1 MEVVMITRRT
11 LIRIST
17 GLFCSLLLLTS
28 TTARAADDNS
38 CQPGIF
44 KAVAGN
50 PVYSQLFFA
59 LSPQVPDLRALLE
72 QVSDQL
78 SYANLLT
85 TAKAV
90 AASIPSGRVV
100 VTLPDGTVVLDTARP
115 DDPANS
121 MESGNSFEHF
131 EEKTVNE
138 NHHSRI
144 AILSAQLYSCGVG
157 VESKL
162 STSTGQVETYLAIRL
177 GKHLN
182 SAGTA
187 RLSIVAATP

>member
-1 MEVVMITRRT
+1 MTTRRT
-11 LIRIST
+11 FIRIPT
-17 GLFCSLLLLTS
+17 LLLCAFLVLTS
-28 TTARAADDNS
+28 TTARAADDDS

-44 KAVAGN
+44 KAVGSN

-59 LSPQVPDLRALLE
+59 LSPQVPDLRTLLE
-72 QVSDQL
+72 AVSDQP
-78 SYANLLT
+78 SYENLLAA
-85 TAKAV
+85 AKAL

-115 DDPANS
+115 DDSANS
-121 MESGNSFEHF
+121 MDSGNSFEHF

-138 NHHSRI
+138 NHNSRV

-162 STSTGQVETYLAIRL
+162 STSTGRMETYLAIRL

-187 RLSIVAATP
+187 RLSIVASATP